1 MYLCRTFLD
10 KSEEDQVQ
18 VDTGYVS
25 DKSSDDRLRF
35 CTIPLVP
42 AVLSHH
48 CVPYIDSH
56 QDSRLYVSK
65 QWAHNFSIICF

>member
-18 VDTGYVS
+18 VDTGYLS

-42 AVLSHH
+42 AVLPHN
-48 CVPYIDSH
+48 CVPYIDSN
-56 QDSRLYVSK
+56 QDRCLYVSK
-65 QWAHNFSIICF
+65 QWAHNFYTIRF